1 VIDAVPETQTRIE
14 IDEQGAAILEEL
26 VATPSVSGNERHAC
40 DVFARRARGLGLW
53 AHIDQAGNAVAVRGP
68 LSGARREIV
77 LLGHIDTVPGTIR
90 VRREGDVLHGR
101 GTVDAKGPLVAMLL
115 AAARAELPRDVTV
128 RVAGAV
134 GEETPRSPGA
144 RFIAQTWRTPD
155 ACIIGEPSGWDGV
168 TLGYKGRCVATL
180 RVERDCAH
188 SAGPGESASDAVI
201 AWRERVVRSL
211 PAQGAALAVFDRVQH
226 TVRGLRS
233 SSSGITDVAEVVVG
247 FRLPPGVTPEGVRG
261 VIGHAAPEGGSFTTE
276 GEEVAHLSAR
286 SDEVV
291 SALTGAVRAAG
302 GRGVHKRKTGTSDM
316 NVVSPM
322 WRCPI
327 AAYGPG
333 DSSLDH
339 TPEERVDLREF
350 TRAVRVLEG
359 ALGVL
364 GEGAGSG
371 VRVPGSG

>member
-1 VIDAVPETQTRIE
+1 MIHAGTESRSGVE
-14 IDEQGAAILEEL
+14 IDERGAAILEEL
-26 VATPSVSGNERHAC
+26 VATPSVSGDERHAC
-40 DVFARRARGLGLW
+40 EVFVRRARQMGLW
-53 AHIDQAGNAVAVRGP
+53 AHIDSAGNAVAVRGP

-115 AAARAELPRDVTV
+115 AAARADLPRDVTV

-134 GEETPRSPGA
+134 GEETARSPGA
-144 RFIAQTWRTPD
+144 RFIAANWRRPD

-188 SAGPGESASDAVI
+188 SAGPGESAGDAVI

-211 PAQGAALAVFDRVQH
+211 PAQDAALAVFERVQH

-233 SSSGITDVAEVVVG
+233 SSSGITDVAEVVIG
-247 FRLPPGVTPEGVRG
+247 FRLPPGVTPEEVRG
-261 VIGHAAPEGGSFTTE
+261 VIQGAAPGGGSFSTQ
-276 GEEVAHLSAR
+276 GEESAHLSSR
-286 SDEVV
+286 GDEVV
-291 SALTGAVRAAG
+291 TALTGAIRARG

-316 NVVSPM
+316 NVVAPV

-333 DSSLDH
+333 DSALDH

-350 TRAVRVLEG
+350 TRALRVLEV

-364 GEGAGSG
+364 SEGAGSG
-371 VRVPGSG
+371 VRGAGSG